1 MTDPGP
7 AEPEQPPSSTEG
19 TGPEPPSEAE
29 ELRQEIRQ
37 TREELGHTLETV
49 AEKADVS
56 AQAQQVK
63 AQAQERVDERK
74 EQLRQSQEAAKAKA
88 GEVREQIEQATPEQA
103 RAVFRQLQQQARDNP
118 LPAAVIGLVVASL
131 LVRRLRRR

>member
-1 MTDPGP
+1 MTDQGPGGP
-7 AEPEQPPSSTEG
+7 QEPPSATEG

-29 ELRQEIRQ
+29 ELREEIRQ
-37 TREELGHTLETV
+37 TREELGQTLETV

-88 GEVREQIEQATPEQA
+88 AEVREQVEQATPEQA
-103 RAVFRQLQQQARDNP
+103 RAVFGQLQHWARENP
-118 LPAAVIGLVVASL
+118 LPAAAIGLVVAGL